1 MAKGLN
7 VGSVYMSIG
16 GDTAGFNKA
25 MSDVER
31 TIKTRMMPTFRMA
44 SMAATGIGAAV
55 TGAAAASIR
64 SFLKMGDEIH
74 KMALRTGF
82 SATTLSELSHAA
94 NLSDASLRDVER
106 AAKRMAKTVQD
117 ASDGMATYVRTFEH
131 LGLNVA
137 DLKAMKPEDAFM
149 ALMEALAGVEN
160 EMERAAHA
168 QNLFG
173 RAGTG
178 LLPMLEDGVEGLR
191 RVRDEVYNLNLAM
204 DMDTAKFAAE
214 FLNNMGR
221 IKGAFRG
228 FLSLEF
234 GKGLVA
240 EFGPGVERF
249 AQWAGSA
256 DGRAFAKDL
265 AFGAQALVDVVVRSA
280 SIIKDSATSDSGFL
294 SGVISAFKGESGAEA
309 SKGLEGWDKWKRRL
323 IRAPLLPFNVVAAGS
338 RHLAQ
343 KGTVRDWEKDRWDSF
358 GGTSGYGPSRSA
370 GQIPMDQELA
380 AQRHAERLRT
390 GAYMTDPFS
399 RASARYR
406 AKTATPMLD
415 ALRLGPQ
422 PAPAPAHRP
431 DMSAVAALMAREGIR
446 SPNTGGYPSSES
458 VAVYQTNNVTIEKD
472 MSAPETLDALKSAML
487 PIARGYA
494 P

>member
-25 MSDVER
+25 MSGVER

-44 SMAATGIGAAV
+44 SMAAIGIGAAV
-55 TGAAAASIR
+55 AGAAAASIR
-64 SFLKMGDEIH
+64 SFVKMGDEIH

-82 SATTLSELSHAA
+82 SATTLSELRHAA
-94 NLSDASLRDVER
+94 NLSGASLGDVER

-149 ALMEALAGVEN
+149 ALMKALAGVEN

-178 LLPMLEDGVEGLR
+178 LLPMLEDGVEGLQR
-191 RVRDEVYNLNLAM
+191 MRDEVHNLNLAM
-204 DMDTAKFAAE
+204 DMDTAKSAAE
-214 FLNNMGR
+214 FNDNTER

-228 FLSLEF
+228 LSLEF

-309 SKGLEGWDKWKRRL
+309 SEGLEGWDKWKRRL

-399 RASARYR
+399 RASARHR
-406 AKTATPMLD
+406 AEAATPMLD

-431 DMSAVAALMAREGIR
+431 DMSAVAALMAREGIKA
-446 SPNTGGYPSSES
+446 PGTPGYPSAST
-458 VAVYQTNNVTIEKD
+458 VYQTNNITIERD
-472 MSAPETLDALKSAML
+472 MTAPETIDSLRDAMM